1 MERVLPLRHSRI
13 SRGGKYRVVTINP
26 EVLMD
31 NDEIA
36 KLWHK
41 PSVTKHILYITF
53 DEGHCVSTWNTFR
66 NQYKHVGDLRYLISE
81 DIPFYVASATLP
93 PAILLDVAEILR
105 LRSGK
110 TEHIIRSN
118 DRPEISIMVRGLNF
132 TVSSFKDLDFL
143 VPKGFKEGDPP
154 LPKFLIFFDNTK
166 EAEAACHHLRMLLPP
181 SLRKKIKWFHSTMT
195 LTYRD
200 EELMNVREGDTWGLC
215 GTDSIGMGMDLPDI
229 EIVIQ
234 WKATCDLCTLWQR
247 FGQAGRGRDRE
258 GVGILLVEK
267 KHLDEERVAKAGR
280 AAKRTKKGAGTKH
293 KAKDAGNNLAKRPAL
308 ADRSINRVAA
318 VDQGTDSDDGGDAEE
333 PDDADGSTEAPDV
346 GEEGW
351 IAVMEERRIRY
362 GQREPKSMLA
372 AASKGKGKARAD
384 IEIGS
389 PMDDFIN
396 ASGLG
401 CKCRRIV
408 TEVYFANDR
417 TLPSTAQNDHLLCD
431 PTTELGC
438 RRCAPRKP
446 RVCCDLCASESFDKY
461 RPTPLEKSARAPSK
475 STIKKIEMTTTH
487 YAFKR
492 AIFDWRKERAVA
504 KFGELVVRRLGAKM
518 LSADE
523 LVDRIVEC
531 APAQKPLLHAS
542 GFFMAAY

>member
-1 MERVLPLRHSRI
+1 MQFPPKPLPGCHAGLSAIAVDGESATPETFKAYRSLGYRG
-13 SRGGKYRVVTINP
+13 GGKYRVVTINP

-200 EELMNVREGDTWGLC
+200 EELMN
-215 GTDSIGMGMDLPDI
+215 GMDLPDI

-247 FGQAGRGRDRE
+247 FGQAGVE
-258 GVGILLVEK
+258 GTARASGSCWWKK

-401 CKCRRIV
+401 
-408 TEVYFANDR
+408 F
-417 TLPSTAQNDHLLCD
+417 PSTAQNDHLLCD